1 MKAFVLTTIIN
12 GRKNYVANFMGN
24 RSSDNKKIVNYT
36 TDVSYV
42 NDFGSEAAAE
52 DFIQH
57 IVNPHER
64 QYTAETIEVN
74 ESQLKPVRELTEENI
89 K

>member
-12 GRKNYVANFMGN
+12 GRKNYVANLMSVRG
-24 RSSDNKKIVNYT
+24 DNKKIVNYT
-36 TDVSYV
+36 IDTAYAK
-42 NDFGSEAAAE
+42 DFGSEAAAAE
-52 DFIQH
+52 FVDH

-64 QYTAETIEVN
+64 QYTPDVIEVT
-74 ESQLKPVRELTEENI
+74 EAQLQPVRELAEEDI

>member
-12 GRKNYVANFMGN
+12 GRKNYVANLMSN
-24 RSSDNKKIVNYT
+24 RADNKKIVNYT
-36 TDVSYV
+36 TDIAYAK
-42 NDFGSEAAAE
+42 DFGSEAAAAE
-52 DFIQH
+52 FVHH

-64 QYTAETIEVN
+64 QYMPDVIEVS
-74 ESQLKPVRELTEENI
+74 EAQLQPARELAEEDI

>member
-12 GRKNYVANFMGN
+12 GRKNYVASFMGN

-42 NDFGSEAAAE
+42 KDFGSEAAAA
-52 DFIQH
+52 DFIDH

-64 QYTAETIEVN
+64 RYTPETIEVN
-74 ESQLKPVRELTEENI
+74 ESQLKPVRDLAEENI

>member
-12 GRKNYVANFMGN
+12 GRKNYVASFMGN

-36 TDVSYV
+36 TDVAYV
-42 NDFGSEAAAE
+42 KDFGSEAAAV

-64 QYTAETIEVN
+64 QYTAEIIEVK
-74 ESQLKPVRELTEENI
+74 EPQLNPVGDLAEENI

>member
-12 GRKNYVANFMGN
+12 GRKNYVANLMSV
-24 RSSDNKKIVNYT
+24 RSDKKKIVNYT
-36 TDVSYV
+36 TDLTYAK
-42 NDFGSEAAAE
+42 DFGSEEAAA
-52 DFIQH
+52 DFIGV

-64 QYTAETIEVN
+64 QYKPEV
-74 ESQLKPVRELTEENI
+74 VELTELQQHLSNQLAEEDI